1 VFVPRDRYTT
11 EVRLRIERSLLA
23 RCGGDDLESQVQI
36 ALSHHA
42 RLHVTIRGGKAS
54 LGTPVD
60 EAALGREIEAAAATW
75 QDGLQDALYAT
86 LPAEQAARLLLRHGT
101 RFPASY
107 ESEVAPIEALADVSA
122 LEALALDPA
131 HPQLRLWRPVG
142 APRSRVH
149 LRVARCGGPAPIAEL
164 LPVLENFGLRMLA
177 ERPWRIEPLS
187 GPSSPGADDVALQD
201 FELELREAPAATDPL
216 RAGDRFLAAVRAV
229 RAGDLDDDPFNRLVL
244 LTTLDGHETSVLRAC
259 CRWLLQTGIPFSL
272 VYMARTLAAHP
283 ALATDLWRLFTMRL
297 SPVSGAAA
305 ERAASRAATRLVERL
320 QQRLEAVSHAD
331 EDRILRAFL
340 GVILAT
346 LRTNFFQRDAEGGR
360 RAALALKIDPHAVA
374 GLPLPRPYREIY
386 VLGPRVEG
394 VHLRMGEVARGGL
407 RWSDR
412 REDFRTEVLGLM
424 KAQNVKN
431 TLIVPVGA
439 KGGFV
444 PRRLPAGGSRDAIQA
459 EGIAA
464 YRIYIGA
471 LLDITDDIQGKR
483 IVPPAAVRRLDGD
496 DPYLVVA
503 ADKGT
508 ATFSDIANSISVARG
523 FWLGDAFA
531 SGGSAG
537 YDHKKMG
544 ITARGGW
551 ECVKRHFR
559 ELGVDTQ
566 SQAFTVAGIG
576 DMSGDVFG
584 NGMLLSREIRLV
596 AAFNHQ
602 HVFIDPAPDPAR
614 SFAERAR
621 LFALPR
627 SGWSDYDKRAL
638 SRGGG
643 VFERSAKSIPL
654 PTEARALLG
663 IETAAATPNEII
675 RAILRMP
682 VDLLW
687 NGGIGTYVKASSES
701 HAAAG
706 DRTNDAVRID
716 GSELRAKVV
725 GEGGNLGFT
734 QRGRVEFALT
744 GGRINTDFID
754 NSAGVNTSDVEVN
767 LKILTNAVEAR
778 GRLRRTDRDRLFAR
792 LTDEVA
798 ALVLRNNY
806 LQSQA
811 LSTLELHVHGRLP
824 ELQGLIGALERSG
837 ELNRAVEHLP
847 DDEALMQRRKQGQAL
862 TRPELAVL
870 LSYSKIWLTRQLLAS
885 DLPED
890 KGFAKE
896 LMRYFPTAVR
906 TRFTPDIRRHRL
918 RREIVATAVT
928 NSLVNRMGPTFV
940 GRVCSDTGASAADV
954 ARAWGIARDA
964 FEARALW
971 GSVEALDNK
980 VPAAAQ
986 YAIHGESARLLR
998 HATVWLLRQRPGRL
1012 AVAEAVAEYTVPIA
1026 CLRRS
1031 LPRVLDGLALETWRS
1046 TRNRHV
1052 ESGVPVSVA
1061 EEAAGLDAL
1070 DAALD
1075 ICELAR
1081 HGGRPAGPAALET
1094 VARAW
1099 FGVSARLGLDLLA
1112 TRIDSLAVDGA
1123 LHAKARSGI
1132 RDGLRSSQVRILAR
1146 LLNDTLSGGGL
1157 RDRGWT
1163 ACWDRWA
1170 ATRAVQLDAWQR
1182 TLREVQASGGA
1193 DFASLSVCVEAL
1205 RALAD

>member
-1 VFVPRDRYTT
+1 
-11 EVRLRIERSLLA
+11 
-23 RCGGDDLESQVQI
+23 
-36 ALSHHA
+36 
-42 RLHVTIRGGKAS
+42 
-54 LGTPVD
+54 
-60 EAALGREIEAAAATW
+60 
-75 QDGLQDALYAT
+75 
-86 LPAEQAARLLLRHGT
+86 
-101 RFPASY
+101 
-107 ESEVAPIEALADVSA
+107 
-122 LEALALDPA
+122 
-131 HPQLRLWRPVG
+131 
-142 APRSRVH
+142 
-149 LRVARCGGPAPIAEL
+149 
-164 LPVLENFGLRMLA
+164 
-177 ERPWRIEPLS
+177 
-187 GPSSPGADDVALQD
+187 
-201 FELELREAPAATDPL
+201 
-216 RAGDRFLAAVRAV
+216 
-229 RAGDLDDDPFNRLVL
+229 
-244 LTTLDGHETSVLRAC
+244 
-259 CRWLLQTGIPFSL
+259 
-272 VYMARTLAAHP
+272 
-283 ALATDLWRLFTMRL
+283 
-297 SPVSGAAA
+297 
-305 ERAASRAATRLVERL
+305 
-320 QQRLEAVSHAD
+320 
-331 EDRILRAFL
+331 
-340 GVILAT
+340 
-346 LRTNFFQRDAEGGR
+346 
-360 RAALALKIDPHAVA
+360 
-374 GLPLPRPYREIY
+374 
-386 VLGPRVEG
+386 
-394 VHLRMGEVARGGL
+394 
-407 RWSDR
+407 
-412 REDFRTEVLGLM
+412 
-424 KAQNVKN
+424 
-431 TLIVPVGA
+431 
-439 KGGFV
+439 
-444 PRRLPAGGSRDAIQA
+444 
-459 EGIAA
+459 
-464 YRIYIGA
+464 
-471 LLDITDDIQGKR
+471 
-483 IVPPAAVRRLDGD
+483 
-496 DPYLVVA
+496 
-503 ADKGT
+503 
-508 ATFSDIANSISVARG
+508 
-523 FWLGDAFA
+523 
-531 SGGSAG
+531 
-537 YDHKKMG
+537 
-544 ITARGGW
+544 
-551 ECVKRHFR
+551 
-559 ELGVDTQ
+559 
-566 SQAFTVAGIG
+566 
-576 DMSGDVFG
+576 
-584 NGMLLSREIRLV
+584 
-596 AAFNHQ
+596 
-602 HVFIDPAPDPAR
+602 
-614 SFAERAR
+614 
-621 LFALPR
+621 
-627 SGWSDYDKRAL
+627 
-638 SRGGG
+638 
-643 VFERSAKSIPL
+643 
-654 PTEARALLG
+654 
-663 IETAAATPNEII
+663 
-675 RAILRMP
+675 MP

-837 ELNRAVEHLP
+837 ELDRAVEHLP

-1012 AVAEAVAEYTVPIA
+1012 AVAEAVAEYTVPVA

-1112 TRIDSLAVDGA
+1112 TRIDSLAVDGP
-1123 LHAKARSGI
+1123 LHAKARSGL

-1146 LLNDTLSGGGL
+1146 LLNDTLSGGSL

-1163 ACWDRWA
+1163 AGWDRWA